1 MQKNNPNKKILT
13 FLLRGEEYRTEDELA
28 KILGVSTKTIERWIE
43 EIELLY
49 PNTLEKI
56 TKRKKGSVK
65 GERLRRIY
73 DPSTKT
79 SGSISNTDLKAF
91 YEAISS
97 FNDISISHILNIV
110 AKNQLNEWL
119 DAKEKSDKGLATYQE
134 IISKIKNA
142 IRLKKEV
149 ILKNY
154 YSRNHGVIKQKR
166 IIPILLDENN
176 RKIYAIDNG
185 EKKYFKFENFDKV
198 EDLKGGKKHY
208 IDWNP
213 LENRDVFGFLPNDD
227 QLTKIHVT
235 LHLDRF
241 ARSQLL
247 TQFPHIFEYLKK
259 IKNKSPF
266 CYELAI
272 QVYDIEPIARFVT
285 GLFDRIKIVG
295 DIDAKDKIEKYY
307 LNKVVKG
314 YKENYR

>member
-1 MQKNNPNKKILT
+1 MHKNNPNKKILT
-13 FLLRGEEYRTEDELA
+13 FLLRGEEYRTEVELA
-28 KILGVSTKTIERWIE
+28 KILGLSTKTIERWIK

-49 PNTLEKI
+49 PNTLQKI
-56 TKRKKGSVK
+56 TKRKDGSVK

-73 DPSTKT
+73 DPSTKI

-97 FNDISISHILNIV
+97 FNDISISHILNII

-142 IRLKKEV
+142 IRLKKEI

-166 IIPILLDENN
+166 IIPVLLDENN

-213 LENRDVFGFLPNDD
+213 LENRDVFGFLPNDE

-266 CYELAI
+266 CYELTI
-272 QVYDIEPIARFVT
+272 QVYDIEPIARFLT

-314 YKENYR
+314 YKENYQ

>member
-1 MQKNNPNKKILT
+1 MPENNPNKKILS
-13 FLLRGEEYRTEDELA
+13 FLLRGEHYRTEEELA
-28 KILGVSTKTIERWIE
+28 KILGVSTKTIERWIK
-43 EIELLY
+43 EIEPLY
-49 PNTLEKI
+49 PNTLERI
-56 TKRKKGSVK
+56 TKRKKGK
-65 GERLRRIY
+65 EMGARLYRIY
-73 DPSTKT
+73 DPSTKA
-79 SGSISNTDLKAF
+79 SGTISNTDLKAF

-97 FNDISISHILNIV
+97 FNDISISHILNII

-154 YSRNHGVIKQKR
+154 YSRNHGIIKQKR
-166 IIPILLDENN
+166 IIPVLLDENN

-185 EKKYFKFENFDKV
+185 EKKYFKFENFDDV

-213 LENRDVFGFLPNDD
+213 LENRDVFGFLPNED
-227 QLTKIHVT
+227 LSKIKVT

-247 TQFPHIFEYLKK
+247 TQFPHIFEFLKE
-259 IKNKSPF
+259 IKTKSSF
-266 CYELAI
+266 CYELYI
-272 QVYDIEPIARFVT
+272 EVYDIEPIARFVT
-285 GLFDRIKIVG
+285 GLFDRIRVEG
-295 DIDAKDKIEKYY
+295 DTDARNKIEEYY
-307 LNKVVKG
+307 LKKVAKG
-314 YKENYR
+314 YKENYPG